1 MFFLRKSCKV
11 LFILL
16 LIYFFLLSI
25 KLVGNGAK
33 LLGEDFARNL
43 ISTTRNPVVALF
55 IGVLVTAIVQSSSL
69 TTSLVVALVGSGIMD
84 LTCAIPIVMGANVG
98 TTITNMIVSFG
109 HISWRQEFK
118 RAFAAATVHD
128 IFNILTLL
136 ILFPLEMQFRCLTKL
151 AMFFQNAFENIGGFK
166 FTSPIKVAL
175 APPLDLFENLFLKG
189 FSLGEKAAGI
199 LLIIAGLLFLFGSL
213 ICLMKILRK
222 LFIGKAE
229 ILIDRYI
236 FRNGMLAMGIGLII
250 TMVVQSSS
258 LTTSI
263 MVPLAGA
270 GVLSLERVLPY
281 TLGANVGTTFTALF
295 ASLAVSGELRA
306 AALAVA
312 LAHLFFNISGILI
325 FYPVKRMRMIP
336 IFLAKRF
343 AHKCSRRRYFPFIAV
358 IFIFIVIPVIVI
370 ILRDFI
376 GR

>member
-1 MFFLRKSCKV
+1 MSLFRRISKAV
-11 LFILL
+11 FILF

-25 KLVGNGAK
+25 KLVGNGAT
-33 LLGEDFARNL
+33 LLGADFARHL
-43 ISTTRNPVVALF
+43 IATTRNPL
-55 IGVLVTAIVQSSSL
+55 
-69 TTSLVVALVGSGIMD
+69 VALVGSGVMG
-84 LTCAIPIVMGANVG
+84 LRCAIPIVMGANVG
-98 TTITNMIVSFG
+98 TTITNMIVSLG
-109 HISWRQEFK
+109 YISWRQEFK

-128 IFNILTLL
+128 IFNVLTLL
-136 ILFPLEMQFRCLTKL
+136 ILFPLEMQFHYLTRL
-151 AMFFQNAFENIGGFK
+151 ALFFQRAFENIGGFE
-166 FTSPIKVAL
+166 FTSPLKVIL
-175 APPLDLFENLFLKG
+175 TPPIEFFESVFLRS
-189 FSLGEKAAGI
+189 FYLTEKVTGI
-199 LLIIAGLLFLFGSL
+199 LVIILGLMFLFGSL
-213 ICLMKILRK
+213 ICLMKILRR

-229 ILIDRYI
+229 ILIDKYI

-270 GVLSLERVLPY
+270 GVLSIERVLPY

-343 AHKCSRRRYFPFIAV
+343 AHKYSKKRYFPFIAV
-358 IFIFIVIPVIVI
+358 FIIFILIPLVVI
-370 ILRDFI
+370 IFRNFI
-376 GR
+376 GRWQ